1 MYVTRPLSMYRRSPS
16 TLSIP
21 PPDAPYSGYL
31 VITDEEA
38 EAEDACCWRLF
49 RRKRVKKLPFPQD
62 KIFSITHGSEYEQ
75 TSNTKV
81 WFLPVPDH
89 PLSSNRYYVIRAK
102 GRNKGYVSQ
111 WIALLFCPYGLIIKL
126 MLIGF
131 LISKPAFCAKN
142 HLAIIN
148 IYTSTTS
155 FLLEFGLRLTLPQKL
170 A

>member
-1 MYVTRPLSMYRRSPS
+1 MYRRSPS
-16 TLSIP
+16 SLEIP

-38 EAEDACCWRLF
+38 EAEDTCCWRLC

-62 KIFSITHGSEYEQ
+62 KIFSVSHASEYEQ

-102 GRNKGYVSQ
+102 GRHKGYVICDSV
-111 WIALLFCPYGLIIKL
+111 ALCTLLLFCLYRSIIEL
-126 MLIGF
+126 MLIETF
-131 LISKPAFCAKN
+131 LS
-142 HLAIIN
+142 
-148 IYTSTTS
+148 
-155 FLLEFGLRLTLPQKL
+155 LLC
-170 A
+170 